1 MLGNKWVMKKAFCT
15 CESLPFI
22 YQNTEWF
29 FFLFFFLQIITLR
42 DYIPKIIGPDA
53 FNQYIGL
60 YKGYDPTVN
69 PTVSNVFAT
78 AAFRFGHA
86 TIQPI
91 VRRLNAQYLD
101 DPELPNLHLHEV
113 FFSPWRLIKE
123 GMFLFKLFFV
133 VCVFLYFVLFAFPI
147 NITVSLMLL
156 VLN

>member
-1 MLGNKWVMKKAFCT
+1 M
-15 CESLPFI
+15 
-22 YQNTEWF
+22 
-29 FFLFFFLQIITLR
+29 
-42 DYIPKIIGPDA
+42 
-53 FNQYIGL
+53 
-60 YKGYDPTVN
+60 N

-123 GMFLFKLFFV
+123 GMFLFKLFFCFLLF
-133 VCVFLYFVLFAFPI
+133 VCFFILFCLLFPSILQFL
-147 NITVSLMLL
+147 
-156 VLN
+156 

>member
-1 MLGNKWVMKKAFCT
+1 MFL
-15 CESLPFI
+15 
-22 YQNTEWF
+22 
-29 FFLFFFLQIITLR
+29 FLFFQIITLR

-53 FNQYIGL
+53 FNLYIGL
-60 YKGYDPTVN
+60 YTGYDPTMN
-69 PTVSNVFAT
+69 PTVSNIFST

-123 GMFLFKLFFV
+123 GMVLFKLFG
-133 VCVFLYFVLFAFPI
+133 VFPEHCNFFQSYL
-147 NITVSLMLL
+147 S
-156 VLN
+156 